1 MDIPIVRTF
10 QQFSLLAT
18 RRNESQ
24 DHLCV
29 FRGRLP
35 LGQQVDFVE
44 GIDNRKHA
52 RIRST
57 RIRKTNPQSPVR
69 GASHC
74 PTEIGGHALDPWYRK
89 TSRNCRSPSAAAEP
103 CSRDRMTPCQVR
115 GRGPLLTATLKVS
128 AGYISA
134 KPIGCL
140 SSIGCSSRT
149 TVLGCCTQALR
160 IDKHSSVRQ
169 SASDGYSKARRRMSK
184 TIFFLKR
191 LDCLFQEA
199 RLKKSRYQAD
209 RSQSG

>member
-1 MDIPIVRTF
+1 MDIPVVRMF
-10 QQFSLLAT
+10 QQFGLLAT
-18 RRNESQ
+18 RRNDSQ

-29 FRGRLP
+29 FRVRLP

-57 RIRKTNPQSPVR
+57 RIRKKKPQSPVR

-74 PTEIGGHALDPWYRK
+74 PTEIGGHALDPWYCK
-89 TSRNCRSPSAAAEP
+89 MSRNCRSPSAAAEP

-128 AGYISA
+128 AGCISA

-140 SSIGCSSRT
+140 SAIGCSSQTTILGRT
-149 TVLGCCTQALR
+149 TDPAAAH
-160 IDKHSSVRQ
+160 KH
-169 SASDGYSKARRRMSK
+169 
-184 TIFFLKR
+184 
-191 LDCLFQEA
+191 
-199 RLKKSRYQAD
+199 
-209 RSQSG
+209 